1 MKTYWVTELLGDG
14 IGAELRASVHALA
27 ETLPVRIEFLAID
40 LGLENRTII
49 GREIYSIAYESMKET
64 AATLKHP
71 TVTEQESPNAILR
84 RMCNFTVIH
93 RPVTTIPGVQSN
105 FKENLDLDIIRVA
118 IGGTYDDPGRLVG
131 RDGAVSIRIIEREPC
146 RQAAVYAFDLA
157 RKLKKSVTSASKY
170 TIQRATDGLF
180 EEIVKGAQ
188 KDYPDVTH
196 TVELFDS
203 LLAKIIMQPKAFEVI
218 LVLNEYGDFLSDMAC
233 GLVGSIGIG
242 ASASYAFEETGK
254 VTLAMFDQAGG
265 TAPDIAGK
273 GIADPTGILLAFALM
288 LIHLGEVEIAEA
300 IKTAILD
307 LLTQGIS
314 TPDLGGTLTTMEF
327 TARVAARVEELLL

>member
-14 IGAELRASVHALA
+14 IGTELSASVHALA
-27 ETLPVRIEFLAID
+27 EALPVNIEFLAVD
-40 LGLENRTII
+40 LGVENRAKI
-49 GREIYSIAYESMKET
+49 GRGIYSMAHESMKET

-71 TVTEQESPNAILR
+71 TVTEHESPNAILR

-93 RPVTTIPGVQSN
+93 RPVTTIPWVKSN
-105 FKENLDLDIIRVA
+105 FKEEIDLDIIRVA
-118 IGGTYDDPGRLVG
+118 TGGTYDDPGRLVG

-146 RQAAVYAFDLA
+146 RQAAVYAFELA

-180 EEIVKGAQ
+180 EEVVKEVEV
-188 KDYPDVTH
+188 DYSDVIH
-196 TVELFDS
+196 KVELFDS
-203 LLAKIIMQPKAFEVI
+203 LLAKIIMQPKEFEVV

-233 GLVGSIGIG
+233 GLVGSVGIG
-242 ASASYAFEETGK
+242 ASASYAFDESAK

-288 LIHLGEVEIAEA
+288 LVHLGEVELSEA
-300 IKTAILD
+300 IKTAILQ

-314 TPDLGGTLTTMEF
+314 TPDLGGSLTTMEF
-327 TARVAARVEELLL
+327 TARVTAQVGKLLA